1 MFVSG
6 YIRNIEE
13 ALGFCRRYGISCF
26 IEDGKLVVDE
36 VPVDYYYDSYRAMLE
51 AAQKLGT
58 GLVDHPNCFLS
69 KKGVLIAT
77 FSPYGCELTEKDREK
92 MRRKGYDLRESG
104 FDLYGAGTKT
114 YVMAKL
120 VSPLDE

>member
-1 MFVSG
+1 MFIPG

-13 ALGFCRRYGISCF
+13 ALGFCRHYGISCSV
-26 IEDGKLVVDE
+26 EDGKFVTDE
-36 VPVDYYYDSYRAMLE
+36 IPESYFTQYKTMLE
-51 AAQKLGT
+51 AAEKLDNFST
-58 GLVDHPNCFLS
+58 DHPNCFLS
-69 KKGVLIAT
+69 EKGNLLVT
-77 FSPYGCELTEKDREK
+77 FSNYDGELTEEDREK
-92 MRRKGYDLRESG
+92 MRRKGYDMRESG